1 MDPDISETSTM
12 EDVEN
17 SFTQDGRVN
26 AEKYGNVMN
35 AQYYYI
41 VKYYDSRMMIY
52 ILEV

>member
-1 MDPDISETSTM
+1 MKLLVWKAVPYDGPGYIRTSTM

-41 VKYYDSRMMIY
+41 V
-52 ILEV
+52 